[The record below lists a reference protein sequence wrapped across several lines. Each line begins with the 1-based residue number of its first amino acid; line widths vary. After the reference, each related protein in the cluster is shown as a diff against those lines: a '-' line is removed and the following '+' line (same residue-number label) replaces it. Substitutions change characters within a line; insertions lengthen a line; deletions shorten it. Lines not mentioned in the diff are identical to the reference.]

1 MRASHQKPT
10 SLPQAVVVHFY
21 RKSNHGFIQLAIK
34 CYCFLA
40 SSGAVLYT
48 LALRQAAP
56 QGLQL
61 ELVLF
66 GSIAFL
72 FAVFSAINIYDILR
86 SGFSTTRR

>member
-1 MRASHQKPT
+1 MGLS
-10 SLPQAVVVHFY
+10 SL
-21 RKSNHGFIQLAIK
+21 RLNAIV
-34 CYCFLA
+34 FLA